1 MTLVDIVVGLLMAAG
16 LVGTVLPML
25 PGAPLIFAGALLH
38 AYATD
43 FQTLGAGRLALLAVL
58 AVAASGLE
66 YVAGAL
72 GARRFGGTRAAVIG
86 ALIGTVVGLAW
97 PPFGLLICPIAG
109 AIAGQIVSTRQVSG
123 SVRTGVGTA
132 LGLITGV
139 VMHLALAVVMVG
151 LFAWWAWRGWP
162 GR

>member
-1 MTLVDIVVGLLMAAG
+1 MTLVDVVVGLLMAAG
-16 LVGTVLPML
+16 LAGTVVPML

-43 FQTLGAGRLALLAVL
+43 FETIGLGRLALLAVL
-58 AVAASGLE
+58 AAAASGLE

-72 GARRFGGTRAAVIG
+72 GAQRFGGTRAAVIG

-109 AIAGQIVSTRQVSG
+109 AIAGQIASTRHVAG

-132 LGLITGV
+132 LGLLTGV
-139 VMHLALAVVMVG
+139 LMHLALAVVMVA
-151 LFAWWAWRGWP
+151 LFAWWVWRG
-162 GR
+162 

>member
-16 LVGTVLPML
+16 LAGTVVPML
-25 PGAPLIFAGALLH
+25 PGAPLVFAGALLH

-43 FQTLGAGRLALLAVL
+43 FATIGLGRLALLAVL
-58 AVAASGLE
+58 AAAASGLE
-66 YVAGAL
+66 YLAGAL
-72 GARRFGGTRAAVIG
+72 GAQRFGGTRAAVIG

-109 AIAGQIVSTRQVSG
+109 AIAGQIVSTRHVAG

-132 LGLITGV
+132 LGLLTGV
-139 VMHLALAVVMVG
+139 LMHLALAVVMIA
-151 LFAWWAWRGWP
+151 LFAWWVWRG
-162 GR
+162 